1 MGMKAQFKT
10 GLAICITVAA
20 LQLPMA
26 CADNQSALSTY
37 KNCIESVVFELKK
50 KSTETNGP
58 IRINSSWTKQGDL
71 IATLNTGGVD
81 IDFGPDSP
89 EQVLFKLEQRI
100 SPEIS
105 MLRDSLVYKMC
116 GSGGGK

>member
-1 MGMKAQFKT
+1 MGMSTRIKKGLVICT
-10 GLAICITVAA
+10 GIVSM
-20 LQLPMA
+20 QLPMA
-26 CADNQSALSTY
+26 CADSQTALSSY

-50 KSTETNGP
+50 KTTETSGP
-58 IRINSSWTKQGDL
+58 VRINSSWTKQGDL

-81 IDFGPDSP
+81 IDFGPDTP

-116 GSGGGK
+116 GGGTK